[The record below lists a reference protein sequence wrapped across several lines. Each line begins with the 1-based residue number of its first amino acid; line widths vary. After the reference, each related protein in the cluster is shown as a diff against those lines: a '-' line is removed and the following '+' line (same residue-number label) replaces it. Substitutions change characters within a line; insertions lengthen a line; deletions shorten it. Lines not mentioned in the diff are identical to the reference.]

1 MGYKTCYRCN
11 GYGYIHC
18 FHTDGYNP
26 FCIRCDGRGKY
37 ECSVCKG
44 TGKIYVDDPKRPK
57 SSSGGN
63 PEASKKGG
71 GIGGLVV
78 IGIII
83 AALFGGEDQKSTEKI
98 HQLFFMNNCNKPIRL
113 AINYEK
119 PNVGWVAAGWWKFSS
134 REHAHLMSSNER
146 LALKNHRIYF
156 YAETF
161 DKHYV
166 WEGDKLLKFNDV
178 TLPMRE
184 AILDLDKDN
193 DLFFTLTC
201 S

>member
-11 GYGYIHC
+11 GYGYIQC

-44 TGKIYVDDPKRPK
+44 TGKIYVDDPASQNKGG
-57 SSSGGN
+57 GGN

-83 AALFGGEDQKSTEKI
+83 AALFGGEDKKTSGKI
-98 HQLFFMNNCNKPIRL
+98 YQLYFDNNCNRPIQL

-119 PNVGWVAAGWWKFSS
+119 PDVGWVTAGWWKFSS
-134 REHAHLMSSNER
+134 NDHGYLMSSGKY
-146 LALKNHRIYF
+146 LILKNHIIYF
-156 YAETF
+156 YAETIDRDF
-161 DKHYV
+161 V
-166 WEGDKLLKFNDV
+166 WKGDKSIKFNNV
-178 TLPMRE
+178 TLPMRQ
-184 AILDLDKDN
+184 AKLLDKDN
-193 DLFFTLTC
+193 DLFFTITC
-201 S
+201 N